1 MIKERLTELRA
12 FLNVKIIL
20 IFLSIPIAIFVIFIF
35 WYYTKSVKLN
45 GLYQEALS
53 AYSVKNLD
61 KSKSLLLQIYESDS
75 DFKDVSFLLGKIE
88 YFSKNFDQSTTYFKT
103 CADNGKLNCK
113 LWVLKSLIHSGKDYD
128 LSEKILNQLAE
139 DGFENP
145 ELDQFRGILYERK
158 GKLDLA
164 LESYNRSISFTST
177 ILPSLARLEAIYKKA
192 GFPAKAQRYREFSNA
207 VQELNGSTKT
217 NKKEK

>member
-1 MIKERLTELRA
+1 MIKERLFQLRTY
-12 FLNVKIIL
+12 LNLKIIIIFSSVL
-20 IFLSIPIAIFVIFIF
+20 IAIFGIFLSWHFI
-35 WYYTKSVKLN
+35 KLARLN
-45 GLYQEALS
+45 TVYQEAIS

-75 DFKDVSFLLGKIE
+75 NFKDVSFLLGKIE
-88 YFSKNFDQSTTYFKT
+88 YFSKNFNQSIDYFKN

-113 LWVLKSLIHSGKDYD
+113 LWILKSLIHSGKDYD
-128 LSEKILNQLAE
+128 LSEKILNQLSD

-164 LESYNRSISFTST
+164 LESYNRSISYTSA
-177 ILPSLARLEAIYKKA
+177 ILPSLARMEAIYKKA
-192 GFPAKAQRYREFSNA
+192 GFSDKAQRYKEFSIA
-207 VQELNGSTKT
+207 VQELNSAFKT